1 MKQYRAVVG
10 VLLAA
15 IATLLVSCSNG
26 TEAVA
31 PTYTPEKISQ
41 IQNYVGRIEQA
52 RGRLTELEGYIQKDN
67 WVNVDNFTHG
77 PLGELK
83 SQIVRLNGQLLPDDQ
98 KKAKVL
104 AEEISGHLQN
114 LDTASQERN
123 YSDAIFQFE
132 EFKTD
137 FDALLDIVPAGARL
151 KAERTEKPSVYDM
164 TSQFP
169 EEEEVRAEPEDMVR
183 GSIMQDGGSRK
194 LQEKADKIRSAPKEL
209 VEADNAGGAIDSLQK
224 AEGKKAEGKKAEG
237 KTVESE
243 E

>member
-10 VLLAA
+10 VLLAMV
-15 IATLLVSCSNG
+15 ATLLVSCSG
-26 TEAVA
+26 DTEAVV

-52 RGRLTELEGYIQKDN
+52 RDRLPELQRYIEKDN

-77 PLGELK
+77 PLGQLK
-83 SQIVRLNGQLLPDDQ
+83 PEIVRLTGQLLPADQ

-114 LDTASQERN
+114 IDEASQARN
-123 YSDAIFQFE
+123 YGNAIAQFE

-137 FDALLDIVPAGARL
+137 FDALLDIVPAEARL
-151 KAERTEKPSVYDM
+151 KAQKKENLSVYEM

-169 EEEEVRAEPEDMVR
+169 EEEEIRTEPENVLR
-183 GSIMQDGGSRK
+183 GSILQDGGSRK
-194 LQEKADKIRSAPKEL
+194 LQEKADSIKGAPEALKESN
-209 VEADNAGGAIDSLQK
+209 NAGNALDSLQK
-224 AEGKKAEGKKAEG
+224 AEGKE
-237 KTVESE
+237 
-243 E
+243 